1 MKFHA
6 LSVLLLGIVLCI
18 SSLRAEK
25 LTVAAASN
33 LTYALTALNTAYTKA
48 NPADE
53 VVTVT
58 GASGNLFAQITNGA
72 PVDIFLSA
80 DTDYPK
86 KLADAGAADA
96 ATLMTFAI
104 GRLALWTTKP
114 DLDVTNI
121 TAALADPRV
130 KHIAI
135 ANPRTAPYG
144 RAARQTL
151 VSLGLWQTN
160 SDKFVIGENITQTAQ
175 FVETGNAE
183 IGFIALSLL
192 LAPDRKTK
200 GSYHE
205 IDAKLHD
212 PLDQGAVITKH
223 GANNPAAKRY
233 LAFLKSPAAQ
243 DVFKRFGYGVPPTP

>member
-1 MKFHA
+1 MKFLA
-6 LSVLLLGIVLCI
+6 PSLLLLGIVLCI
-18 SSLRAEK
+18 PSLRAEK

-33 LTYALTALNTAYTKA
+33 LTYTLAALNAAYTKA

-72 PVDIFLSA
+72 PIDVFLSA

-96 ATLMTFAI
+96 ATLTTFAT
-104 GRLALWTTKP
+104 GRLALWTTKS
-114 DLDVTNI
+114 DLDVTDI

-144 RAARQTL
+144 RAARQAL

-160 SDKFVIGENITQTAQ
+160 SDKLVTGENITQTAQ

-183 IGFIALSLL
+183 IGFVALSLL
-192 LAPDRKTK
+192 LSPEHKTK

-223 GANNPAAKRY
+223 GTANPAAKRY
-233 LAFLKSPAAQ
+233 LAFLKSKTSQ
-243 DVFKRFGYGVPPTP
+243 DILKSFGYDVPPAP